1 VSLKIVLLTC
11 AVEVLY
17 ILTVCCSETQYLIML
32 GSEIHNQR
40 PTMPK
45 LNLKQPIKE
54 KFTKVADKLKQSS
67 NNTKQRLKQIK
78 LNFKTSS
85 GNKSAPKKNT
95 KSSHRLKTNFK
106 FNLNFKKKEPKPE
119 LEPTP
124 MAKTL
129 QKGIKIVDKYPL
141 YEPFAQ
147 VVISQDPKTGEHK
160 YVLDELQLDPME
172 RGIYNH
178 ILEILLAEIQS
189 PKEEI
194 SDPRKFFAQEA
205 KKIVDKYR
213 ISLGWLPDVSWYKIL
228 YHAERDLVGFG
239 KIDPLMRDPN
249 IEDISCDGV
258 NKPVYIWHRVFESIE
273 TNLQFGSD
281 EELDNLVV
289 KLVHMAGK
297 HVSSAFPIVDASL
310 PGKHRLAVAYRRE
323 ITPFGT
329 AFTIRK
335 FREDPY
341 SIIDLINIGTFTEE
355 MAAYLWIC
363 LENRASVMV
372 LGGTAAGK
380 TTALNALGC
389 LIKPGSK
396 IMTIEET
403 AELNLSHE
411 NWVSLIARQSYG
423 LGGSSIGEVAL
434 FDLVKTCMRHRP
446 DLMIVGEV
454 RGQEAY
460 VLFQALATGHG
471 GMCTMHAEN
480 VQSAIRRLTQKPM
493 DISPAYIPLMNIVM
507 SVQRVHLVKNG
518 EKKAY
523 RRILSVN
530 EIVDSE
536 KFVESFKWDPI
547 KDQQAVDLESSFLL
561 TNFSE
566 RLGITREQLLEEMKR
581 RTEVLRWM
589 RKSRIR
595 SYKDVAL
602 IIAEYYARP
611 KEFYQKILQGEEV
624 KPVAVS
630 R

>member
-1 VSLKIVLLTC
+1 MRQINIKQKFKKAGDNFKQNLKK
-11 AVEVLY
+11 
-17 ILTVCCSETQYLIML
+17 SKPKTQLNEAN
-32 GSEIHNQR
+32 SVNNKKESRSKIHF
-40 PTMPK
+40 PK
-45 LNLKQPIKE
+45 LNFPKN
-54 KFTKVADKLKQSS
+54 KFSQDKNRNSVFEVETPS
-67 NNTKQRLKQIK
+67 
-78 LNFKTSS
+78 
-85 GNKSAPKKNT
+85 PT
-95 KSSHRLKTNFK
+95 KSLPKGLKV
-106 FNLNFKKKEPKPE
+106 
-119 LEPTP
+119 LE
-124 MAKTL
+124 
-129 QKGIKIVDKYPL
+129 KYPL

-147 VVISQDPKTGEHK
+147 VAIVQDPRTGESK
-160 YVLDELQLDPME
+160 YILDELQLDPME
-172 RGIYNH
+172 RGIYNR
-178 ILEILLAEIQS
+178 ILEMLLAEIES

-194 SDPRKFFAQEA
+194 SDPRKFFATEA
-205 KKIVDKYR
+205 KKVVDKYR

-258 NKPVYIWHRVFESIE
+258 NKPVYVWHRTFESIE
-273 TNLQFGSD
+273 TNLQFEND
-281 EELDNLVV
+281 EDLDNLVV

-423 LGGSSIGEVAL
+423 LGGSSVGEVAL

-480 VQSAIRRLTQKPM
+480 VQSAVRRLTQKPM

-518 EKKAY
+518 EKRAY

-530 EIVDSE
+530 EVVDHE
-536 KFVESFKWDPI
+536 NFKNPFKWDPI
-547 KDQQAVDLESSFLL
+547 KDEQTIDLDSSFLL
-561 TNFSE
+561 TTMSE
-566 RLGITREQLLEEMKR
+566 RLGKTRIELIEELKNR
-581 RTEVLRWM
+581 SDVLRWM
-589 RKSRIR
+589 RKQKIR
-595 SYKDVAL
+595 SYKEVAS
-602 IIAEYYARP
+602 IIAE
-611 KEFYQKILQGEEV
+611 
-624 KPVAVS
+624 
-630 R
+630 

>member
-1 VSLKIVLLTC
+1 MRLPPIKQSIQRISAKLHQTSSNFKQKLSDTKQTLNKTKTKTKKAIKIKLQKL
-11 AVEVLY
+11 
-17 ILTVCCSETQYLIML
+17 
-32 GSEIHNQR
+32 
-40 PTMPK
+40 PK
-45 LNLKQPIKE
+45 LPKLVVTVKE
-54 KFTKVADKLKQSS
+54 KKKSEKPSKNSSLSKLFS
-67 NNTKQRLKQIK
+67 
-78 LNFKTSS
+78 
-85 GNKSAPKKNT
+85 
-95 KSSHRLKTNFK
+95 
-106 FNLNFKKKEPKPE
+106 KKKKPE
-119 LEPTP
+119 PEIERA
-124 MAKTL
+124 AKSL
-129 QKGIKIVDKYPL
+129 PKGVKVIDKYPL
-141 YEPFAQ
+141 YEPFSQ
-147 VVISQDPKTGEHK
+147 VFIIQDPKTGEHK
-160 YVLDELQLDPME
+160 YILDELQLDPME
-172 RGIYNH
+172 RGIYH
-178 ILEILLAEIQS
+178 RILEILLAEIES

-194 SDPRKFFAQEA
+194 ADPRKFFAEEA

-258 NKPVYIWHRVFESIE
+258 NKPVYIWHRTFESIE
-273 TNLQFGSD
+273 SNLQFEND
-281 EELDNLVV
+281 EDLDNLVV

-363 LENRASVMV
+363 LENHASVMV

-423 LGGSSIGEVAL
+423 LGGSSVGEVAL

-446 DLMIVGEV
+446 DLLIVGEV

-480 VQSAIRRLTQKPM
+480 VQSAVRRLTQKPM

-518 EKKAY
+518 EKRAY

-530 EIVDSE
+530 EIKDYE
-536 KFVESFKWDPI
+536 NYLNPFKWDPI
-547 KDQQAVDLESSFLL
+547 KDEQLIDLDSSFLL
-561 TNFSE
+561 TNISE
-566 RLGITREQLLEEMKR
+566 RVGITREQLVEELKR
-581 RTEVLRWM
+581 RSDVLRWM
-589 RKSRIR
+589 REQKIR
-595 SYKDVAL
+595 SYKEVAS

-611 KEFYQKILQGEEV
+611 KEFYRKILESEEV
-624 KPVAVS
+624 KPVAAT

>member
-1 VSLKIVLLTC
+1 MPEERKSIKQSIEEAFSNANSKLRSAKESIKARGAATKTRIKNSTAAFSAKVKNIKLPKIRMKRRSRKKRFVPPLMRSTKPLPKDVKIV
-11 AVEVLY
+11 E
-17 ILTVCCSETQYLIML
+17 
-32 GSEIHNQR
+32 
-40 PTMPK
+40 
-45 LNLKQPIKE
+45 
-54 KFTKVADKLKQSS
+54 
-67 NNTKQRLKQIK
+67 
-78 LNFKTSS
+78 
-85 GNKSAPKKNT
+85 
-95 KSSHRLKTNFK
+95 
-106 FNLNFKKKEPKPE
+106 
-119 LEPTP
+119 
-124 MAKTL
+124 
-129 QKGIKIVDKYPL
+129 KYPL
-141 YEPFAQ
+141 YEPFSQ
-147 VVISQDPKTGEHK
+147 VAIVQDPKTGEHK
-160 YVLDELQLDPME
+160 YILDELQLDPME
-172 RGIYNH
+172 RAIYNR
-178 ILEILLAEIQS
+178 ILEILLAEIES
-189 PKEEI
+189 PKDEI
-194 SDPRKFFAQEA
+194 EDPRKFFAEEA

-213 ISLGWLPDVSWYKIL
+213 ITLGWLPDVSWYKIL

-239 KIDPLMRDPN
+239 KIDSLMRDPN

-258 NKPVYIWHRVFESIE
+258 NKPVYIWHRTFESIE
-273 TNLQFGSD
+273 TNLQFESD
-281 EELDNLVV
+281 EDLDNLVV

-380 TTALNALGC
+380 TTALNALAC
-389 LIKPGSK
+389 LVKPGSK

-423 LGGSSIGEVAL
+423 LGGSNVGEVAL

-480 VQSAIRRLTQKPM
+480 VQSAVRRLTQKPM
-493 DISPAYIPLMNIVM
+493 DISPAYIPLMNIVL

-530 EIVDSE
+530 EIVDHE
-536 KFVESFKWDPI
+536 KFKNPFKWDPV
-547 KDQQAVDLESSFLL
+547 KDEQTIDLNSSFLL
-561 TNFSE
+561 TNIAE
-566 RLGITREQLLEEMKR
+566 RLGKSRKEILLELKR
-581 RTEVLRWM
+581 RSEVLRWM
-589 RKSRIR
+589 REQKIR
-595 SYKDVAL
+595 SYKEVAA

-611 KEFYQKILQGEEV
+611 KEFYKKVHASEEV
-624 KPVAVS
+624 KPVAAT

>member
-1 VSLKIVLLTC
+1 MTPSTI
-11 AVEVLY
+11 
-17 ILTVCCSETQYLIML
+17 SE
-32 GSEIHNQR
+32 
-40 PTMPK
+40 K
-45 LNLKQPIKE
+45 IKE
-54 KFTKVADKLKQSS
+54 KFAKISENLQKTREKIKQRNASIKEKFSTIKPRLQASAANFSAKLKSS
-67 NNTKQRLKQIK
+67 K
-78 LNFKTSS
+78 LSKIL
-85 GNKSAPKKNT
+85 SA
-95 KSSHRLKTNFK
+95 
-106 FNLNFKKKEPKPE
+106 KKKSEPEAPII
-119 LEPTP
+119 TP
-124 MAKTL
+124 RTL
-129 QKGIKIVDKYPL
+129 PKGVKVVDKYPL
-141 YEPFAQ
+141 YEPFSE
-147 VVISQDPKTGEHK
+147 VVIVQDPKTGEHK
-160 YVLDELQLDPME
+160 YILDELQLDPLE
-172 RGIYNH
+172 RGVYNR
-178 ILEILLAEIQS
+178 ILEILLAEIES

-194 SDPRKFFAQEA
+194 ADPRRFFGEAA

-239 KIDPLMRDPN
+239 KIDSLMRDPN

-258 NKPVYIWHRVFESIE
+258 NKPVYIWHRTFESIE
-273 TNLQFGSD
+273 TNLKFESD
-281 EELDNLVV
+281 ADLDNLVV

-380 TTALNALGC
+380 TTALNALAC

-411 NWVSLIARQSYG
+411 NWVSLISRQSYG
-423 LGGSSIGEVAL
+423 LGGSNVGEVAL

-480 VQSAIRRLTQKPM
+480 VQSAVKRLTQKPM

-518 EKKAY
+518 EKRAF
-523 RRILSVN
+523 RRVLSVN
-530 EIVDSE
+530 EIVDFE
-536 KFVESFKWDPI
+536 KYVNPFKWDPV
-547 KDQQAVDLESSFLL
+547 KDKQEVDLESSFLL
-561 TNFSE
+561 TNISE
-566 RLGITREQLLEEMKR
+566 RLGLTRKQLISEMKKR
-581 RTEVLRWM
+581 SEVLRWM
-589 RKSRIR
+589 RQKNIR
-595 SYKDVAL
+595 SYKEVAT

-611 KEFYQKILQGEEV
+611 KDILEKVHAEV
-624 KPVAVS
+624 DTLATV

>member
-1 VSLKIVLLTC
+1 
-11 AVEVLY
+11 
-17 ILTVCCSETQYLIML
+17 M
-32 GSEIHNQR
+32 
-40 PTMPK
+40 PT
-45 LNLKQPIKE
+45 
-54 KFTKVADKLKQSS
+54 LKQSLKKS
-67 NNTKQRLKQIK
+67 IAKLSQTGSTIRQRFKNLSTKIK
-78 LNFKTSS
+78 KINS
-85 GNKSAPKKNT
+85 PKLHLTLRK
-95 KSSHRLKTNFK
+95 
-106 FNLNFKKKEPKPE
+106 PKPIP
-119 LEPTP
+119 EPEVSKPTKP
-124 MAKTL
+124 LPKE
-129 QKGIKIVDKYPL
+129 IKIREKYPL
-141 YEPFAQ
+141 YEPFSQ
-147 VVISQDPKTGEHK
+147 VVIIQDMKTGEYK

-172 RGIYNH
+172 RGIYNR
-178 ILEILLAEIQS
+178 ILEILLAEIES

-194 SDPRKFFAQEA
+194 ADPRKFFAEEA

-258 NKPVYIWHRVFESIE
+258 NKPVYVWHRIYESIE
-273 TNLQFGSD
+273 TNLQFESD
-281 EELDNLVV
+281 EDLDNLVV

-341 SIIDLINIGTFTEE
+341 SIIDLINIGTFTED

-423 LGGSSIGEVAL
+423 LGGSSVGEVAL

-480 VQSAIRRLTQKPM
+480 VQSAVRRLMQKPM
-493 DISPAYIPLMNIVM
+493 DISPAYIPLMNVVM

-518 EKKAY
+518 EKRAY

-530 EIVDSE
+530 EIIDSE
-536 KFVESFKWDPI
+536 NYVNPFKWDPI
-547 KDQQAVDLESSFLL
+547 KDEQIIDLDCSFLI
-561 TNFSE
+561 TNISE
-566 RLGITREQLLEEMKR
+566 RLGVAREQLVNEIKR
-581 RTEVLRWM
+581 RSNVLHWM
-589 RKSRIR
+589 RTHKIR
-595 SYKDVAL
+595 SYKEVAA

-611 KEFYQKILQGEEV
+611 KEFSKRILETEEV
-624 KPVAVS
+624 KPVAAS
-630 R
+630 RKV

>member
-1 VSLKIVLLTC
+1 
-11 AVEVLY
+11 
-17 ILTVCCSETQYLIML
+17 
-32 GSEIHNQR
+32 
-40 PTMPK
+40 MPK
-45 LNLKQPIKE
+45 LDLSKSKS
-54 KFTKVADKLKQSS
+54 KLK
-67 NNTKQRLKQIK
+67 
-78 LNFKTSS
+78 FKI
-85 GNKSAPKKNT
+85 
-95 KSSHRLKTNFK
+95 
-106 FNLNFKKKEPKPE
+106 NFKKPK
-119 LEPTP
+119 LGLTFGKKKTP
-124 MAKTL
+124 QETPAPAA
-129 QKGIKIVDKYPL
+129 QKLMPRGLKVVEKYPL
-141 YEPFAQ
+141 YEPFAH
-147 VVISQDPKTGEHK
+147 VIIVQNPATGENK
-160 YVLDELQLDPME
+160 YILDELKLDPLE
-172 RGIYNH
+172 KNVYKR
-178 ILEILLAEIQS
+178 ILEILLAEIES

-194 SDPRKFFAQEA
+194 TDPRKFFAEKA
-205 KKIVDKYR
+205 KEIVDKYR

-239 KIDPLMRDPN
+239 TIDPLMRDPN

-258 NKPVYIWHRVFESIE
+258 NKSVYIWHRNHESIE
-273 TNLQFGSD
+273 TNIQFQND

-289 KLVHMAGK
+289 KLVHMGGK

-341 SIIDLINIGTFTEE
+341 SIIDLINIGTFSEE
-355 MAAYLWIC
+355 MAAYLWVC

-372 LGGTAAGK
+372 IGGTASGK
-380 TTALNALGC
+380 TTSLNALGC

-423 LGGSSIGEVAL
+423 LGGSNVGEVAL

-480 VQSAIRRLTQKPM
+480 VESAVRRLTQKPM
-493 DISPAYIPLMNIVM
+493 DISPAYISLMNIVL

-518 EKKAY
+518 VKKAFG
-523 RRILSVN
+523 RMLSVN
-530 EIVDSE
+530 EVVDFE
-536 KFVESFKWDPI
+536 KYVNPFKWDPI
-547 KDQQAVDLESSFLL
+547 KDEQIVHLESSELL
-561 TNFSE
+561 PSMALK
-566 RLGITREQLLEEMKR
+566 LGVTAEDLTKELYRRRDVLHYMREQN
-581 RTEVLRWM
+581 
-589 RKSRIR
+589 IR
-595 SYKDVAL
+595 SYRDVAA

-611 KEFYQKILQGEEV
+611 KEFYEKIIAGEEV
-624 KPVAVS
+624 KPLVATKHS
-630 R
+630 

>member
-1 VSLKIVLLTC
+1 
-11 AVEVLY
+11 
-17 ILTVCCSETQYLIML
+17 
-32 GSEIHNQR
+32 
-40 PTMPK
+40 MPK
-45 LNLKQPIKE
+45 LPRKPSFSGLNGLKKVRFSFRHKKDKEQPIPPA
-54 KFTKVADKLKQSS
+54 V
-67 NNTKQRLKQIK
+67 
-78 LNFKTSS
+78 
-85 GNKSAPKKNT
+85 
-95 KSSHRLKTNFK
+95 
-106 FNLNFKKKEPKPE
+106 PKPMPRGVKVIE
-119 LEPTP
+119 R
-124 MAKTL
+124 
-129 QKGIKIVDKYPL
+129 YPL
-141 YEPFAQ
+141 YEPFAH
-147 VVISQDPKTGEHK
+147 VVIIQNPKTGEHK
-160 YVLDELQLDPME
+160 YVLDELQLDHLE
-172 RGIYNH
+172 RDVYH
-178 ILEILLAEIQS
+178 RILEVLLAEIES

-194 SDPRKFFAQEA
+194 ADPRKFFAEEA

-258 NKPVYIWHRVFESIE
+258 NKPVYVWHRNHESIE
-273 TNLQFGSD
+273 TNLQFESD
-281 EELDNLVV
+281 EVLDNLVV

-310 PGKHRLAVAYRRE
+310 PGKHRLAVCYRRE

-341 SIIDLINIGTFTEE
+341 SIIDLINTGTFTEE

-411 NWVSLIARQSYG
+411 NWVSLISRQSYG
-423 LGGSSIGEVAL
+423 LGGSNVGEVAL

-480 VQSAIRRLTQKPM
+480 LDSAVKRLTQKPM
-493 DISPAYIPLMNIVM
+493 EISPAYIPLMNIVM
-507 SVQRVHLVKNG
+507 SVQRVHLIKNG
-518 EKKAY
+518 EKKAF
-523 RRILSVN
+523 RRVLSVN
-530 EIVDSE
+530 EIEDYE
-536 KFVESFKWDPI
+536 KYLHPFTWDPI
-547 KDQQAVDLESSFLL
+547 KDEQIISLENSFQLK
-561 TNFSE
+561 TISE
-566 RLGITREQLLEEMKR
+566 RLGITKQDLLNEMNR
-581 RTEVLRWM
+581 RRDVLKWM
-589 RKSRIR
+589 RSKDIR
-595 SYKDVAL
+595 SYKDVAG

-611 KEFYQKILQGEEV
+611 KQFYDKLVAGEEI
-624 KPVAVS
+624 KPIAAS
-630 R
+630 TDD